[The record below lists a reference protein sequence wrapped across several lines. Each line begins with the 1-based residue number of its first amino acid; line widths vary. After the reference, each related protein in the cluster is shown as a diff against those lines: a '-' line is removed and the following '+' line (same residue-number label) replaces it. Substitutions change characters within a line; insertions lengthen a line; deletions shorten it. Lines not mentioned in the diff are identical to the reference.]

1 MCERARQQLHRPY
14 VAQKSVVCC
23 FSILRQKRLR
33 ACRSAKFNLRS
44 GRKTPAPVF
53 TDSGERSLRV
63 AAEKPRSQSRNS
75 PQNKYYATYH
85 FTSAPRITSCRAHR
99 CAGARVWAFSGCGAR
114 WRVLDLQLL
123 LSRQPILAAVP
134 AVTAT
139 IRLMAHGR
147 AGTVQGVSV
156 KGASGVKACSQKSRT
171 GFLNARTDFLNAR
184 TGLRKVFNKIRP
196 DF

>member
-1 MCERARQQLHRPY
+1 M
-14 VAQKSVVCC
+14 
-23 FSILRQKRLR
+23 
-33 ACRSAKFNLRS
+33 
-44 GRKTPAPVF
+44 
-53 TDSGERSLRV
+53 
-63 AAEKPRSQSRNS
+63 
-75 PQNKYYATYH
+75 
-85 FTSAPRITSCRAHR
+85 
-99 CAGARVWAFSGCGAR
+99 
-114 WRVLDLQLL
+114 QLL

>member
-1 MCERARQQLHRPY
+1 MPVTNCTPPVGRT
-14 VAQKSVVCC
+14 KIS
-23 FSILRQKRLR
+23 RLLFQYTAPNGCV
-33 ACRSAKFNLRS
+33 ACRSAKSNLRS

-75 PQNKYYATYH
+75 HQNKYYATYH

-139 IRLMAHGR
+139 RRFASWHMGAPER
-147 AGTVQGVSV
+147 YRVS
-156 KGASGVKACSQKSRT
+156 A
-171 GFLNARTDFLNAR
+171 
-184 TGLRKVFNKIRP
+184 
-196 DF
+196 

>member
-1 MCERARQQLHRPY
+1 MPQRQIEPEEWQENSCTCIY
-14 VAQKSVVCC
+14 
-23 FSILRQKRLR
+23 RLWG
-33 ACRSAKFNLRS
+33 ALTASSC
-44 GRKTPAPVF
+44 RKTALTITKQPPKQILCHVPLY
-53 TDSGERSLRV
+53 ERS
-63 AAEKPRSQSRNS
+63 
-75 PQNKYYATYH
+75 T
-85 FTSAPRITSCRAHR
+85 RITSCRAHR

-184 TGLRKVFNKIRP
+184 TGLRKVFNFKWHQCLELPGKMWCKRSVNGGNDRGLHELNVLVDP
-196 DF
+196 

>member
-1 MCERARQQLHRPY
+1 M
-14 VAQKSVVCC
+14 
-23 FSILRQKRLR
+23 

-44 GRKTPAPVF
+44 GRKTLAPVF

-123 LSRQPILAAVP
+123 LSRQPTNISCCTGSDSDDSP
-134 AVTAT
+134 
-139 IRLMAHGR
+139 HGTWAR

-171 GFLNARTDFLNAR
+171 GFLNARTDFLNAM

>member
-33 ACRSAKFNLRS
+33 ACRSAKFNLSS

-85 FTSAPRITSCRAHR
+85 FTSAPRVTSYHAHR
-99 CAGARVWAFSGCGAR
+99 CADARVWAFSGCGAR

-123 LSRQPILAAVP
+123 LSRQPTNISCCTGSDSDDSP
-134 AVTAT
+134 
-139 IRLMAHGR
+139 HGTWAR
-147 AGTVQGVSV
+147 RNGTGCQRERIQRCESMLSEIQDWFS
-156 KGASGVKACSQKSRT
+156 KCQ
-171 GFLNARTDFLNAR
+171 D
-184 TGLRKVFNKIRP
+184 
-196 DF
+196 